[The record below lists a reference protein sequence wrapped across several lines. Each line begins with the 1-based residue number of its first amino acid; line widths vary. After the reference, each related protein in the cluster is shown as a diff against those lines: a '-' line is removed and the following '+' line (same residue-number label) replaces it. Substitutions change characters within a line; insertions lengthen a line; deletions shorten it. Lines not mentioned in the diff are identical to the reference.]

1 MIVYGFYNMN
11 VTDIRLHS
19 VVDVVK
25 QWLLKQAFWLPC
37 LKFVFEN
44 DSKMTRKEL
53 SVPVVRVKP
62 NKIQYGQ
69 STQSSAAPIQW
80 HSFGALASKIVRA
93 D

>member
-1 MIVYGFYNMN
+1 MN

-25 QWLLKQAFWLPC
+25 QWLSKQAFWLPC

-53 SVPVVRVKP
+53 SVPVVRVKS

-69 STQSSAAPIQW
+69 STQRSAAPIQW
-80 HSFGALASKIVRA
+80 HSFVALASKIVHA